1 MKVSGGSLNIYG
13 QIGLIA
19 LVGLITKHG
28 ILIVEFSNQRRAAGR
43 PLMDAVLEATGPG
56 AEARNDI
63 GWVIVGGMTVG
74 TLFTLFVVPTVYTYL
89 VRRTPHLVALQRD
102 VLPVDE
108 GAGLATSG

>member
-1 MKVSGGSLNIYG
+1 MTTGAMVLG
-13 QIGLIA
+13 A
-19 LVGLITKHG
+19 V
-28 ILIVEFSNQRRAAGR
+28 
-43 PLMDAVLEATGPG
+43 PLAMATGPG